1 VSDHNQQAPSGLTPL
16 QVELAQ
22 LFFSLPDSAGFLL
35 AGGAALA
42 AQHLTTRPTQDLDF
56 FTGPDRGNVA
66 KASASFEAAVGVRG
80 WATRRTRDSPTFCR
94 MVISGPEDVL
104 VDFAVDAP
112 PANVAVPSVAG
123 PTFALEELAG
133 RKVIALFDRAEARDF
148 ADVYVLARR
157 YDKDLLL
164 AQASEIDIGFD
175 PAVFA
180 EMLHTLTRFTDDE
193 LPIDPTEVQ
202 PLREFFTNWAADLQA

>member
-1 VSDHNQQAPSGLTPL
+1 MPDPLHAPPGLTPF
-16 QVELAQ
+16 QVLLAQ

-56 FTGPDRGNVA
+56 FTGPDRGNVP
-66 KASASFEAAVGVRG
+66 KASAAFEVEVSARG
-80 WATRRTRDSPTFCR
+80 WSVRRVRDGPTFCR
-94 MVISGPEDVL
+94 MVVSGPQDVL
-104 VDFAVDAP
+104 VDFALDAP
-112 PANVAVPSVAG
+112 PTHAAVPSVAG

-148 ADVYVLARR
+148 ADVYALAHR

-164 AQASEIDIGFD
+164 TQASEIDAGFD
-175 PAVFA
+175 PAIFA
-180 EMLHTLTRFTDDE
+180 GMLRTLARFTDEE
-193 LPIDPTEVQ
+193 LPIDPTEAQ
-202 PLREFFTNWAADLQA
+202 HLRNFFANWAADLQP